1 MMMPYFGVKAMLVKP
16 MRRVIEIHLPLIALA
31 SACCWAQQTSSG
43 PIMISGQSG
52 TVISNVHITSTT
64 GNCITITNSTNI
76 TVHNA
81 DIGPCGTSSGATT
94 GNGISI
100 DNANGVYIYDN
111 YIHPETLSS
120 SCCDYH
126 DGIYGTNGSQNVSIQ
141 GNVIAYGESNIEFNG
156 PNSSINVVGNF
167 LLNPRG
173 PYPRGQN
180 FQCWGSSPSSTCS
193 SITVQNNY
201 ALSSTNTTVY
211 LYPED
216 QEDSINFGYSNGG
229 TVKGNF
235 VTGGHSSSGC
245 GIIADD
251 TANNMQFTNNLL
263 LNTGQC
269 GIGIADGSN
278 PVVSGNKIYN
288 TNPISGAG
296 NTALYVWKQYANPCG
311 PTTVSNNIADEVRS
325 DGTHSGYWDGGGC
338 SVTLSGN
345 TFGAAA
351 DSLLTPTTSVFVT
364 PLVPPQPKT
373 CVATSPYTTN
383 TSLSSGV
390 PLCSGTA
397 PKPPANLTATAS

>member
-1 MMMPYFGVKAMLVKP
+1 MKK
-16 MRRVIEIHLPLIALA
+16 VIQFYLLLIVLA
-31 SACCWAQQTSSG
+31 SACCWAQQTTSG
-43 PIMISGQSG
+43 PITINGQSG

-76 TVHNA
+76 TIQNA
-81 DIGPCGTSSGATT
+81 EIGPCGTSSGSAT

-100 DNANGVYIYDN
+100 SSSNGVLIYDN

-120 SCCDYH
+120 SCCDSH
-126 DGIYGTNGSQNVSIQ
+126 DGIYGTNGSQNVTIQ

-156 PNSSINVVGNF
+156 ANSSISVVGNF

-180 FQCWGSSPSSTCS
+180 FQCYGSSTSSTCS

-201 ALSSTNTTVY
+201 ALSSTDTSTY
-211 LYPED
+211 LYPEN
-216 QEDSINFGYSNGG
+216 QEDSINFGYSNGAL
-229 TVKGNF
+229 VQGNF

-251 TANNMQFTNNLL
+251 TANNMQFTSNLL

-269 GIGIADGSN
+269 GIGISDGSS
-278 PVVSGNKIYN
+278 PIVKSNKIYN
-288 TNPISGAG
+288 TNPVSGAG
-296 NTALYVWKQYANPCG
+296 NTALYAWKQYTNPCG
-311 PTTVSNNIADEVRS
+311 PTTVSSNISDEIRS

-351 DSLLTPTTSVFVT
+351 DSLLTPTSTVFPT
-364 PLVPPQPKT
+364 PLVPPQPKN
-373 CVATSPYTTN
+373 CIVTSPYTTN
-383 TSLSSGV
+383 TQQSSGV
-390 PLCSGTA
+390 PLCSGSA
-397 PKPPANLTATAS
+397 PKPPSNLTATAS